1 MVKLSI
7 NKELRDATQLIL
19 NCKKEYGLMKN
30 AVDRMYQVFLEFT
43 DVDISDQNA
52 PDILLSSGIALA
64 PAPAAHC
71 LLEMTR
77 TAIFL
82 RGINQ
87 AIKEKLKQKQNLQI
101 LYAGCGPYATLI
113 TPLLTL
119 YSADE
124 LTVDIIDINEISLNS
139 AKAVIDGLGMD
150 DYIGDYLLEDA
161 TEMKLTKDYDIVISE
176 TMQATLKNEPQVAI
190 MQNMAQQIN
199 SQCVFIPQ
207 EINVDAKLNAGGKR
221 NAETLVLE
229 NEKRIELG
237 EILKVN
243 ISNALEP
250 FEIKKVKIENVSRK
264 NQWELKLYTTIKV
277 FKNHK
282 LTEGNCSL
290 NLPKKIKDFYIESI
304 DEIDFWYD
312 QSIPVTIK
320 HRFKAPSNN

>member
-1 MVKLSI
+1 MAELSI

-30 AVDRMYQVFLEFT
+30 AVDRMYQVFLKFT
-43 DVDISDQNA
+43 NIDISDQNA
-52 PDILLSSGIALA
+52 PDILLPSGIALA

-87 AIKEKLKQKQNLQI
+87 AIQEKLQQKQNLQV

-113 TPLLTL
+113 TPLLSL

-124 LTVDIIDINEISLNS
+124 LRVDIIDINEVSLNS
-139 AKAVIDGLGMD
+139 AKAVISGLGMD

-176 TMQATLKNEPQVAI
+176 TMQATLKNEPQMAI

-207 EINVDAKLNAGGKR
+207 EIIVDAKLNSGGRR
-221 NAETLVLE
+221 NTETLVLE

-243 ISNALEP
+243 ISNVLDP
-250 FEIKKVKIENVSRK
+250 FEIKKVNLETISGE

-290 NLPKKIKDFYIESI
+290 NLPKKIKDFNLESV

-312 QSIPVTIK
+312 QSIPVKIK
-320 HRFKAPSNN
+320 HRFKAFSNN